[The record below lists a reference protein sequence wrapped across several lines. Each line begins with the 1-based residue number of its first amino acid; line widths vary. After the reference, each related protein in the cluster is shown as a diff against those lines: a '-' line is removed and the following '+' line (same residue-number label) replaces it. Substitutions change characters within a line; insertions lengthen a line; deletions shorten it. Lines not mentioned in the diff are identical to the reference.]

1 MKRERAMKKIIRMLL
16 TTIISVTI
24 VATFPVSVF
33 ACEYGEP
40 NLEAMIQVKKVGE
53 KKLCL

>member
-33 ACEYGEP
+33 ACEYGKP